1 MTDVQSDGEID
12 VGQQR
17 QNGFCFLTP
26 GGTTS
31 WWSNK
36 CNGRACIGMA
46 RWDHFCD
53 TSPFLTHSKLLPL
66 EVTLVKVAFFSV
78 VDHHNFFTWP
88 DGYLF

>member
-1 MTDVQSDGEID
+1 MQSVGEIN

-17 QNGFCFLTP
+17 QNGSCFLTP

-36 CNGRACIGMA
+36 CNGHACIGMA

-53 TSPFLTHSKLLPL
+53 TSPVLTHSKLLPL
-66 EVTLVKVAFFSV
+66 EVTLVKVAFLE
-78 VDHHNFFTWP
+78 VDHHSFFTLP
-88 DGYLF
+88 DNYSFL